1 MRSPRP
7 RGPKWPR
14 RLRLGLPSAAV
25 TRWALGVLLVV
36 VLTAIVL
43 SYDLAPG
50 RLTYTLGDVAEHT
63 VLAPRAFRYVD
74 SAATAALRNEAAAQV
89 VPRIRQDPDALG
101 NAEAQLDERFDALLR
116 AKSGDEA
123 ARARA
128 AALLPGLSD
137 HAFAWALKADAVT
150 LQSLRQEARTLLRE
164 VMSRRISESAL
175 GQARASVSSQAAGLN
190 LGAEAAAL
198 VAEVT
203 ARSLVPNEVRDP
215 EATQRARE
223 EARQSVPPVEHLLA
237 KGYPV
242 LRRGQPVTQRELDM
256 LEALGMRT
264 AGLDFP
270 RAAVALALAALGV
283 LLVGVQIRA
292 HFGDLYQDRR
302 RLLLLALVVV
312 ASMAPLVSTDL
323 RSAFTSLLFVTAGC
337 MIIAALI
344 NPQVALTTAAVES
357 VLVGVMGDPRLPL
370 VVVTLGSSLAAIA
383 LVSDLWTTRHL
394 FRASLLLAGANA
406 LLVATVGRLVEG
418 LADNLTVA
426 TLLSGVYGMIAPLLA
441 LGAIHVLQHPFDIA
455 TPARLL
461 ELSNPNNQPLLNE
474 LLTKAPGTYHA
485 SLMVASLAEAAA
497 QAVGADPLLCRV
509 AAYYHDVGKLRR
521 PNFFVENQYPL
532 GIGNI
537 HERLAPSLSNLVVAS
552 HVKDGVE
559 LARQH
564 RLPSVVC
571 DIIAEHHGT
580 TLTYFYRQAVSS
592 PSGAQVSAEQY
603 RYPGPKPQSK
613 EAAILMLADSAQAA
627 VQSLRQPTHSAM
639 ESMVKSVIRDR
650 LDDGQLDE
658 CGLTFRDIARIRQC
672 FIKVLGNLFFHSRI
686 EYPPQPR
693 NGRNHASARTGTA
706 TGSAAGP
713 AAPADRPAVAPADR
727 APGR

>member
-1 MRSPRP
+1 MSASA
-7 RGPKWPR
+7 PR
-14 RLRLGLPSAAV
+14 RRRWRWRPRLGLPSPAI
-25 TRWALGVLLVV
+25 TRWALGILLVA

-50 RLTYTLGDVAEHT
+50 RLTYAVGDVAEQM
-63 VLAPRAFRYVD
+63 VIAPRTFRYLD
-74 SAATAALRNEAAAQV
+74 TAATAALREEAAAQV
-89 VPRIRQDPDALG
+89 LPRIRQDPDALG
-101 NAEAQLDERFDALLR
+101 NAEAQLDERFNTLLQ
-116 AKSGDEA
+116 AKSGEQA
-123 ARARA
+123 ARA
-128 AALLPGLSD
+128 AAARLLPGLSD
-137 HAFAWALKADAVT
+137 RALAWALGVDAVA
-150 LQSLRQEARTLLRE
+150 LKSLHQRTRALLRSA
-164 VMSRRISESAL
+164 MSHRISEGGLA
-175 GQARASVSSQAAGLN
+175 QARAAAASQAAGLR
-190 LGAEAAAL
+190 LEPEATAL
-198 VAEVT
+198 VAEVVT
-203 ARSLVPNEVRDP
+203 RSMVPNEVLDP
-215 EATQRARE
+215 EATARART
-223 EARQSVPPVEHLLA
+223 EARWSVAPVEHVLP
-237 KGYPV
+237 KGYTV
-242 LRRGQPVTQRELDM
+242 LRRGQPVTQQELDM
-256 LEALGMRT
+256 LDALGLRT
-264 AGLDFP
+264 GQLDVS
-270 RAAVALALAALGV
+270 RAIVALALAALGV

-292 HFGDLYQDRR
+292 HFGDLYEDRR
-302 RLLLLALVVV
+302 RLLLLALVVL
-312 ASMAPLVSTDL
+312 ASMAPLISTDV
-323 RSAFTSLLFVTAGC
+323 RSAFMSLLFITAGC

-357 VLVGVMGDPRLPL
+357 VLVGVMGETRLAL

-383 LVSDLWTTRHL
+383 LVSDLWTTRNL

-406 LLVATVGRLVEG
+406 VLVATVGRLVEG
-418 LADNLTVA
+418 LADNLTMA
-426 TLLSGVYGMIAPLLA
+426 TLLSGAWGVISPPLA
-441 LGAIHVLQHPFDIA
+441 VGAIHVLQYPFDIA

-461 ELSNPNNQPLLNE
+461 ELSNPNNQPLLRE

-497 QAVGADPLLCRV
+497 QVVGADPLLCRV

-537 HERLAPSLSNLVVAS
+537 HERLSPSLSNLVVAS

-559 LARQH
+559 LARRH
-564 RLPSVVC
+564 RLPSLVC
-571 DIIAEHHGT
+571 DVIAQHHGT
-580 TLTYFYRQAVSS
+580 TLTYFYRQAMSG

-627 VQSLRQPTHSAM
+627 VQSLRQPTQAAM
-639 ESMVKSVIRDR
+639 ESIIKSVIRDR

-658 CGLTFRDIARIRQC
+658 CGLTFRDIARIRRC

-693 NGRNHASARTGTA
+693 TDRNHASAHT
-706 TGSAAGP
+706 GP
-713 AAPADRPAVAPADR
+713 AAPADRPTAAPADR